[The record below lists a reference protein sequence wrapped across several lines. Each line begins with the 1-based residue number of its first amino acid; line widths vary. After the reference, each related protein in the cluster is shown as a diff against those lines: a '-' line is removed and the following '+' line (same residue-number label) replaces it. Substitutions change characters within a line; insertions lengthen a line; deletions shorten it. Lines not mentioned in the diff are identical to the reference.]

1 MMKRMLSGI
10 KPSGELT
17 LGNYLGALKN
27 FVKYQNEYE
36 MYVFVANLHCITV
49 YLDPKQL
56 RKYLKDAVALYL
68 ASGLDKDK
76 ATIFLQTD
84 VMEHAQLGFILS
96 CNTYMG
102 EMNRMTQYKDKESSG
117 EKNITVGFYSYPTL
131 MAADIL
137 MYDADF
143 VPVGND
149 QKQHVEITRD
159 IAERFNNR
167 YSPTFVVPEPL
178 IPIAGARIMSLSEP
192 TKKMSKSQHNDK
204 GVIYMLDEPSVIR
217 KKIMSAKTDMD
228 NSIRFDPENK
238 PGISNLLQI
247 IAACQDISIQQAVEN
262 HQHQNYSE
270 FKSSVAD
277 IIIDTLL
284 PIQQRYQEIIDSDI
298 LEQTLLEG
306 KEKAQ
311 KIASRKLHKVQ
322 RKVGLEIKKK

>member
-1 MMKRMLSGI
+1 MKRMLSGI

-27 FVKYQNEYE
+27 FVKYQDEFE
-36 MYVFVANLHCITV
+36 MFVFIANLHCITV
-49 YLDPKQL
+49 YLEPKKL
-56 RKYLKDAVALYL
+56 RNFLKDAVALYL

-76 ATIFLQTD
+76 STIFLQTD

-96 CNTYMG
+96 CNTYLG
-102 EMNRMTQYKDKESSG
+102 EMNRMTQYKDKDASG

-137 MYDADF
+137 IYDADF

-167 YSPTFVVPEPL
+167 YSQTFVVPQPL
-178 IPIAGARIMSLSEP
+178 IPIAGARIMSLSDP
-192 TKKMSKSQHNDK
+192 TKKMSKSEHNDK
-204 GVIYMLDEPSVIR
+204 GVIYMLDEPDVIR

-228 NSIRFDPENK
+228 NTIRFDPENK

-247 IAACQDISIQQAVEN
+247 IAACQDISIAKAVEN
-262 HQHQNYSE
+262 HQHQNYGQ
-270 FKSSVAD
+270 FKAAVAD
-277 IIIDTLL
+277 IVIATLS
-284 PIQQRYQEIIDSDI
+284 PIQERYKQIITSDLI
-298 LEQTLLEG
+298 EQTLQEG
-306 KEKAQ
+306 KVKAQ
-311 KIASRKLHKVQ
+311 QIAYKKLAKVQ
-322 RKVGLEIKKK
+322 RKVGLEIRKK

>member
-1 MMKRMLSGI
+1 MLSGI

-27 FVKYQNEYE
+27 FVKYQDEYE
-36 MYVFVANLHCITV
+36 MFVFIANLHCITV
-49 YLDPKQL
+49 YQDPKQL
-56 RKYLKDAVALYL
+56 RTYLKDAVALYL

-76 ATIFLQTD
+76 STIFLQTD

-96 CNTYMG
+96 CNTYLG
-102 EMNRMTQYKDKESSG
+102 EMNRMTQYKDKEASG

-137 MYDADF
+137 IYDADF

-178 IPIAGARIMSLSEP
+178 IPIAGARIMSLSDP
-192 TKKMSKSQHNDK
+192 TKKMSKSEHNDK
-204 GVIYMLDEPSVIR
+204 GVIYMLDDPAVIR

-228 NSIRFDPENK
+228 NTIRFDPENK

-247 IAACQDISIQQAVEN
+247 IAACQDIAISQAVEN
-262 HQHQNYSE
+262 HQHQNYGE
-270 FKSSVAD
+270 FKTAVAD
-277 IIIDTLL
+277 IVIATLS
-284 PIQQRYQEIIDSDI
+284 PIQERYKQIITSDL
-298 LEQTLLEG
+298 LEQVLHEG
-306 KEKAQ
+306 KIKAQ
-311 KIASRKLHKVQ
+311 KIAFKKLEKVQ
-322 RKVGLEIKKK
+322 RKVGLEIRKK

>member
-1 MMKRMLSGI
+1 MKRMLSGI

-36 MYVFVANLHCITV
+36 MFVFIANLHCITV
-49 YLDPKQL
+49 YQDPKEL
-56 RKYLKDAVALYL
+56 KKHLKDAVALYL

-76 ATIFLQTD
+76 STIFLQTD
-84 VMEHAQLGFILS
+84 VLEHAQLGFILS

-102 EMNRMTQYKDKESSG
+102 EMNRMTQYKDKEASG

-131 MAADIL
+131 MAADVLI
-137 MYDADF
+137 YDADF
-143 VPVGND
+143 VPVGHD

-178 IPIAGARIMSLSEP
+178 IPITGARIMSLSEP
-192 TKKMSKSQHNDK
+192 TKKMSKSEHHNK
-204 GVIYMLDEPSVIR
+204 GVIYMLDKPEVIR

-228 NSIRFDPENK
+228 NSIRFDPESK

-247 IAACQDISIQQAVEN
+247 IAACQDISIGQAVEN
-262 HQHQNYSE
+262 HQHQNYGE
-270 FKSSVAD
+270 FKSAAAD
-277 IIIDTLL
+277 IVIEMLR
-284 PIQQRYQEIIDSDI
+284 PIQERYHEIIASDI
-298 LEQTLLEG
+298 IEQILLEG

-311 KIASRKLHKVQ
+311 RIAFKKLDKVQ
-322 RKVGLEIKKK
+322 RKIGLEFRRK